1 MPSQAST
8 TIQLRAS
15 PDDRALIDAAAAA
28 RGVTRTEF
36 MLAASKAAAT
46 DQLLDRTRVELT
58 AEAFGAVL
66 DGLGHGTLGD
76 ADRMGKLLAAATPWK
91 GEGVA

>member
-1 MPSQAST
+1 MPNSAST

-46 DQLLDRTRVELT
+46 DQLLDRARVELA

-66 DGLGHGTLGD
+66 DGLGNGTLGD
-76 ADRMGKLLAAATPWK
+76 ADRMGALLAATALWEK
-91 GEGVA
+91 ADV